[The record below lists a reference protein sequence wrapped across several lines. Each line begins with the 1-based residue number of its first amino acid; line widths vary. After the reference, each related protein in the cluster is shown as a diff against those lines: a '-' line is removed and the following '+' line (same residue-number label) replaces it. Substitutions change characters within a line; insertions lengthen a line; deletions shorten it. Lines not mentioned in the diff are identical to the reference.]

1 MTLTSVVLKMLCILQ
16 KIVPDSRAMHAC
28 RCYTYAV
35 AFAAGTMKRAQTA
48 RGMP

>member
-1 MTLTSVVLKMLCILQ
+1 MTLTSVVLNKMLCILQ

-35 AFAAGTMKRAQTA
+35 AFSILLQER
-48 RGMP
+48 